1 MPPDLVV
8 DKVVLPSPVTAP
20 CPQQVQV
27 VVRNAGADAAP
38 YPFSVGLYWDAN
50 GEPSHAPLRVCT
62 VDRPAEG
69 AVFKP
74 GDTVTCSFDVAFPC
88 RPQNFVRAVADV
100 YYNVPTN
107 KRSNA
112 DVTQSVPVVLAP
124 WLLTNLQVGFQDSS
138 GVVTWDPAML
148 CANLPLVAQVSVSN
162 RGCADA
168 PASTTE
174 LTITGPS
181 GQLASVKWPTAKLPP
196 GKSASFLH
204 VFKFPSPPPPPP
216 ASVTVQACADTGGV
230 VTGQCDTSGLCASK
244 AIAVSPSAGSPALGL
259 TVDGGA
265 VKPGEVPFVSWQ
277 LANDC
282 SDLGGA
288 VSAAVFFGSDQ
299 LYATTAPM
307 PVAPFGVVDEVH
319 KQLSVPASATAKLF
333 TVGQHTLE
341 LRVTSSITPAKT
353 FTTTAQLTV
362 ELEPLVATFSW
373 NQPAVSASSAG
384 VFTGVATWHA
394 VYDVIGTLTNMSAF
408 SSLTLAGITIT
419 EATTTPG
426 ISAAG
431 AMPVGAPSPLAPGT
445 AAALSVSKLFKVW
458 TWIDPTTFA
467 LSGPTSVPFTYLAA
481 SATLT
486 DEFGNAYPPLT
497 SPTLTVTVAVPK
509 AKKDAQALAAA
520 ELKAAAAAL
529 AAAVGVFS
537 LAAIA
542 AFFLWGLAI
551 WHKGQADDPPVPDFR
566 YDERVRVEPAVHEL
580 HGEDAPAWAAPAAA
594 VLNLLERA
602 RAAQEALGRIHAK
615 ILGAR
620 IDGAAEALRL
630 QADDYRA
637 ALARLQAAAA
647 ELGNAAAL
655 AAEQLATD
663 EGMAA
668 ERLAA
673 DLEALRSG
681 ATLDAARQAWRDN
694 RQPEEAFE
702 DLYRRVAQLAD
713 VAPLGSTLPAIARH
727 ATELAQ
733 ALTEESTGVLALAD
747 EI

>member
-1 MPPDLVV
+1 
-8 DKVVLPSPVTAP
+8 
-20 CPQQVQV
+20 
-27 VVRNAGADAAP
+27 
-38 YPFSVGLYWDAN
+38 
-50 GEPSHAPLRVCT
+50 
-62 VDRPAEG
+62 
-69 AVFKP
+69 
-74 GDTVTCSFDVAFPC
+74 
-88 RPQNFVRAVADV
+88 
-100 YYNVPTN
+100 
-107 KRSNA
+107 
-112 DVTQSVPVVLAP
+112 
-124 WLLTNLQVGFQDSS
+124 
-138 GVVTWDPAML
+138 ML
-148 CANLPLVAQVSVSN
+148 CANLPLLAHVEVSN

-181 GQLASVKWPTAKLPP
+181 GPLTSVQWSTTKLQPGQAASL
-196 GKSASFLH
+196 FLH
-204 VFKFPSPPPPPP
+204 PPFKFPSPPP

-244 AIAVSPSAGSPALGL
+244 ALVVSPSAGSPALGL

-288 VSAAVFFGSDQ
+288 VTAAVFFGSDQ
-299 LYATTAPM
+299 LYATTAKI
-307 PVAPFGVVDEVH
+307 PVAPFGAVGEVH
-319 KQLSVPASATAKLF
+319 KQLSVPASVAAKLF
-333 TVGQHTLE
+333 VVGQHTLE
-341 LRVTSSITPAKT
+341 LRVTSSTTPAKT

-362 ELEPLVATFSW
+362 ELESLVATFLW

-384 VFTGVATWHA
+384 VFTGAATWHI

-408 SSLTLAGITIT
+408 SSLTLTGITIT

-431 AMPVGAPSPLAPGT
+431 AMSVGAPGPLAAGT
-445 AAALSVSKLFKVW
+445 ATALSVTKLFKTW
-458 TWIDPTTFA
+458 TWINPTTFA
-467 LSGPTSVPFTYLAA
+467 LSGPTSVPFTYVAA
-481 SATLT
+481 SATLS
-486 DEFGNAYPPLT
+486 DQFGNAYPPLA
-497 SPTLTVTVAVPK
+497 SPTLTVTVAVSP
-509 AKKDAQALAAA
+509 AKLALRALAAA

-542 AFFLWGLAI
+542 AFVLWGLAI

-566 YDERVRVEPAVHEL
+566 YDERVRGEPAVHDL
-580 HGEDAPAWAAPAAA
+580 AREDAPPWAASVAA

-602 RAAQEALGRIHAK
+602 RAAQEALGHIHAK

-630 QADDYRA
+630 QADDYQA

-673 DLEALRSG
+673 DLEALRFG

-694 RQPEEAFE
+694 RQPEEAFD
-702 DLYRRVAQLAD
+702 DLYRRVTQLAD
-713 VAPLGSTLPAIARH
+713 VTTLGSTLPAIARH
-727 ATELAQ
+727 ATELTQ

-747 EI
+747 GI

>member
-8 DKVVLPSPVTAP
+8 DKTVLPSPVAAP

-27 VVRNAGADAAP
+27 VVRNAGSADAS
-38 YPFSVGLYWDAN
+38 YPFSVGLYWDTN
-50 GEPSHAPLRVCT
+50 GEPSHAPQRVCP
-62 VDRPAEG
+62 VNRPAEG

-100 YYNVPTN
+100 FHQVTGNL
-107 KRSNA
+107 RSNA

-124 WLLTNLQVGFQDSS
+124 WLLTNLRVGFQDSS
-138 GVVTWDPAML
+138 GAITWDPAML
-148 CANLPLVAQVSVSN
+148 CANLPLLAHVEVSN

-168 PASTTE
+168 PASTTG

-181 GQLASVKWPTAKLPP
+181 GQLTSVQWSTTKLTP
-196 GKSASFLH
+196 GQAASFFLH
-204 VFKFPSPPPPPP
+204 PPFKFPSPPP
-216 ASVTVQACADTGGV
+216 ASVTVQACADIWGV
-230 VTGQCDTSGLCASK
+230 VAGQCDTSGLCASK
-244 AIAVSPSAGSPALGL
+244 ALVVSPSAGSPALAL

-288 VSAAVFFGSDQ
+288 VTAAVFFGSDQ
-299 LYATTAPM
+299 LYATSAPI
-307 PVAPFGVVDEVH
+307 PVGPLGSVGEVH
-319 KQLSVPASATAKLF
+319 KQLTVPASAAAKLF
-333 TVGQHTLE
+333 VVGQHTLE
-341 LRVTSSITPAKT
+341 LRVTSSTTPAKT
-353 FTTTAQLTV
+353 FKATALLTV
-362 ELEPLVATFSW
+362 ELESLGSTFLW
-373 NQPAVSASSAG
+373 TQPAVTMSSTG
-384 VFTGVATWHA
+384 VFTGAATWHK
-394 VYDVIGTLTNMSAF
+394 VYDVAGVLTNMSAF
-408 SSLTLAGITIT
+408 SSLTVAGITIT

-431 AMPVGAPSPLAPGT
+431 AMPVGAPGPLAPG
-445 AAALSVSKLFKVW
+445 AATTLAVSRLFKTW
-458 TWIDPTTFA
+458 TWINPTTFA

-481 SATLT
+481 ATLT
-486 DEFGNAYPPLT
+486 DEFGNVYPPLT
-497 SPTLTVTVAVPK
+497 SPTLTVTVAVSA
-509 AKKDAQALAAA
+509 AKLALQAQAAA

-529 AAAVGVFS
+529 AAAAGS
-537 LAAIA
+537 LNPLAAVVGFA
-542 AFFLWGLAI
+542 LWGLAI
-551 WHKGQADDPPVPDFR
+551 WHKGQADDPPVPDFG

-580 HGEDAPAWAAPAAA
+580 RREDAPPWAPPMAA

-602 RAAQEALGRIHAK
+602 RAAQEALARIHAK

-620 IDGAAEALRL
+620 VDGAAEALRL

-663 EGMAA
+663 ERMAA

-694 RQPEEAFE
+694 RLPEEAFE
-702 DLYRRVAQLAD
+702 DLHRRIVQLAD
-713 VAPLGSTLPAIARH
+713 VAPLGSTLPVIVQH
-727 ATELAQ
+727 TIELAQ
-733 ALTEESTGVLALAD
+733 ALTDESTGVLALAD
-747 EI
+747 GI

>member
-8 DKVVLPSPVTAP
+8 DKVVLPGPVTAP
-20 CPQQVQV
+20 CPQQIQV
-27 VVRNAGADAAP
+27 VVRNAGSDPAS
-38 YPFSVGLYWDAN
+38 YPFSVGLYWDADD
-50 GEPSHAPLRVCT
+50 ERSHAPLLVCR
-62 VDRPAEG
+62 VDRPGEG

-74 GDTVTCSFDVAFPC
+74 GDTATCTFDVAFPC
-88 RPQNFVRAVADV
+88 MPQNFVRAVADV
-100 YYNVPTN
+100 FHQILGNL
-107 KRSNA
+107 RSNA

-124 WLLTNLQVGFQDSS
+124 WLLTNLRVGFQDSS
-138 GVVTWDPAML
+138 GIITWDPTML

-174 LTITGPS
+174 LAITGPS
-181 GQLASVKWPTAKLPP
+181 GQLASVQWPTTMLPP
-196 GKSASFLH
+196 GKAASFLH
-204 VFKFPSPPPPPP
+204 VFKFPSPPP
-216 ASVTVQACADTGGV
+216 ATVTVQACADTGGV
-230 VTGQCDTSGLCASK
+230 TGQCDTSGRCASR
-244 AIAVSPSAGSPALGL
+244 ALSVSPSAGSPALAL

-265 VKPGEVPFVSWQ
+265 VRPGEAPLVSWQ

-299 LYATTAPM
+299 LYATTAKI
-307 PVAPFGVVDEVH
+307 PVAPFGVVGAVH
-319 KQLSVPASATAKLF
+319 KQLTVPASAAATLF
-333 TVGQHTLE
+333 LVGQHTLE
-341 LRVTSSITPAKT
+341 LRVTSSTIPAKT
-353 FTTTAQLTV
+353 FTTTAQLKV
-362 ELEPLVATFSW
+362 ELEPLGSTFSW
-373 NQPAVSASSAG
+373 TQPAVSASSTG
-384 VFTGVATWHA
+384 VFTGAATWHK
-394 VYDVIGTLTNMSAF
+394 VYDVAGALTNMSAF

-431 AMPVGAPSPLAPGT
+431 AMPVGAPGPLAPGA
-445 AAALSVSKLFKVW
+445 AAALSVTKLFKIW

-467 LSGPTSVPFTYLAA
+467 LSGPTSVPFTYVAA

-486 DEFGNAYPPLT
+486 DEFGNAYPPLA
-497 SPTLTVTVAVPK
+497 SPTLTVTVAVSP
-509 AKKDAQALAAA
+509 AKLALRATAAA
-520 ELKAAAAAL
+520 ELKAAAAAM

-542 AFFLWGLAI
+542 AFVLWGLAI

-566 YDERVRVEPAVHEL
+566 YDERVRVEPAVHDL
-580 HGEDAPAWAAPAAA
+580 HREDAPPWAAPTAS

-602 RAAQEALGRIHAK
+602 RAAQEALTRIHAK

-620 IDGAAEALRL
+620 IDGAAEALRQ

-663 EGMAA
+663 EGMSA
-668 ERLAA
+668 EQLAA

-694 RQPEEAFE
+694 RLPEEAFE
-702 DLYRRVAQLAD
+702 DLHRRIAQLED
-713 VAPLGSTLPAIARH
+713 VAPLGPTLPVIAQH
-727 ATELAQ
+727 TLELAQ

-747 EI
+747 GI